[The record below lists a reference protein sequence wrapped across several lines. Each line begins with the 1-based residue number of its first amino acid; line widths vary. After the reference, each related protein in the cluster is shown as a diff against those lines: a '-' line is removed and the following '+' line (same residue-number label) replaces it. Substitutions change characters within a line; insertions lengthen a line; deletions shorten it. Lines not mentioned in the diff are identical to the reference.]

1 MSLIFDNLTL
11 EGKLILSGDDAGGG
25 SGGPVTAQ
33 YLTMGASGGQYIGG
47 AQSNAYAGGTGGVS
61 TGTITISAG
70 KTYDITVGRGG
81 LMDTAPAYTTICY
94 WFGCFQTTIPGNGG
108 TGSSSYI
115 STGTGT
121 SLLVNYPYH
130 NGGSKNMT
138 VYSSAGVL
146 SKDLSMFN
154 LSNTPQLFTVEAW
167 VKPVANS
174 SMVIVTGETQ
184 EGLSQ
189 YMLGIGDLTRY
200 YVADPATGTYGM
212 RPYLAIGLTQGNNF
226 RGTNQASKCIW
237 GDNDLPLNQWT
248 HLAAVYDPS
257 GTSAKLYQNGKLVA
271 SSNSLDPSSHAGGN
285 ATYYNTWGNSVKL
298 CNGSNMNSNI
308 GFQGLIR
315 DLRIVKGSSVY
326 SAEFTP
332 SMQSLTAV
340 TGTVLLTFQTD
351 SNTPTDN
358 SGKNCVIA
366 TDGSTQGLESAP
378 TGLISVAGGGGG
390 GTGEAGSGHYGLGG
404 TSGSPQSKDTSE
416 APAWNVGGYN
426 INYGGAANVTSD
438 ITGSSVVYAGPN
450 GGMAGNSPTYQ
461 LANKVS
467 IGGSYYAT
475 GGVVILAMP
484 TASYTGNV
492 TGSPIVTTTGT
503 KTVLTYTQNGTYI
516 A

>member
-11 EGKLILSGDDAGGG
+11 EGKLILTDNSGGG
-25 SGGPVTAQ
+25 GGGGPVTAQ

-47 AQSNAYAGGTGGVS
+47 AQGNAYAGGTGGVS

-81 LMDTAPAYTTICY
+81 LMDTTPAYFTQCW
-94 WFGCFQTTIPGNGG
+94 WFGCSQRSMPGNGG
-108 TGSSSYI
+108 TGSSSFI

-130 NGGSKNMT
+130 NGGAKKMY
-138 VYSSAGVL
+138 VYDTSYSY

-167 VKPVANS
+167 VKPLANS
-174 SMVIVTGETQ
+174 SMVIVTGETW

-200 YVADPATGTYGM
+200 YVADPATGSYGM
-212 RPYLAIGLTQGNNF
+212 RPYLAIGLTYGNNF
-226 RGTNQASKCIW
+226 RGINQASKCIW
-237 GDNDLPLNQWT
+237 GDNDLVIGKWT
-248 HLAAVYDPS
+248 HLAAVYDPN
-257 GTSAKLYQNGKLVA
+257 GTSAKLYQDGKLVA
-271 SSNSLDPSSHAGGN
+271 SSNSLNPSSQAGGN
-285 ATYYNTWGNSVKL
+285 ATYYNTQGNILQLFNSG
-298 CNGSNMNSNI
+298 NINSNI

-326 SAEFTP
+326 TTEFTP
-332 SMQSLTAV
+332 PTQTLTAV
-340 TGTVLLTFQTD
+340 TGTVFLTFRTD
-351 SNTPTDN
+351 STTPTDD
-358 SGKNCVIA
+358 SGKNCIIVPNY
-366 TDGSTQGLESAP
+366 GTQGLESAP

-390 GTGEAGSGHYGLGG
+390 GTGEVGSGFYGLGG
-404 TSGSPQSKDTSE
+404 TSGFPQNKDTSE
-416 APAWNVGGYN
+416 ANPWNVGGYN

-450 GGMAGNSPTYQ
+450 GGMVGNSPAYQ
-461 LANKVS
+461 LANEVS